1 MCHLDIF
8 SFCEVNG
15 DMIEPFIKLQG
26 DSIPASDMNATVKP
40 MEAFWVRS
48 KSNIATLTLTFTKEM
63 QVLGNHSRT
72 ELQTRSSIQSE
83 SSSQL
88 QPSSLKAY
96 TRNGEGIIESADK
109 VQKLQVFGTNG
120 RLILER
126 QNVTAPVKVPLSE
139 GVNIIKVQTENE
151 VKTFKL
157 IK

>member
-1 MCHLDIF
+1 
-8 SFCEVNG
+8 
-15 DMIEPFIKLQG
+15 
-26 DSIPASDMNATVKP
+26 
-40 MEAFWVRS
+40 
-48 KSNIATLTLTFTKEM
+48 M

-72 ELQTRSSIQSE
+72 ELQTRYSIQSE

-109 VQKLQVFGTNG
+109 VAKLQVFAVSGK
-120 RLILER
+120 LILER
-126 QNVTAPVKVPLSE
+126 QNVTAPVTVPLSE